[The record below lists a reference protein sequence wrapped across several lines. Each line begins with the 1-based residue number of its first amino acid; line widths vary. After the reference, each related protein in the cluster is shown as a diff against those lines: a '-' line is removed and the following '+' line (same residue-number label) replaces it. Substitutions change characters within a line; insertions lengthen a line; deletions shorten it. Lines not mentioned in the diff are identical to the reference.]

1 MDDDTVKVIFQPS
14 GRRGRVPRGTTLIE
28 AARMLGVGIESL
40 CGGHQICGKCK
51 VRVERGGVREFGIA
65 SRRASAGP
73 WRARESDHITP
84 AEREAGYRLGCVA
97 TVQEDILI
105 YVPESSRP
113 GKQVVSKAPRAIAID
128 RDPAVK
134 TYCVQL
140 PEASLADPTGDFERL
155 ARGLEAEWGLRDLSI
170 DLDALRRLGAA
181 LRNSRWEV
189 TVSVWMDRDII
200 RVRPGRA
207 GSPYG
212 LAFDIGTT
220 TIAGYLCD
228 LGTGEV
234 VDTVSLMNPQ
244 IQFGEDVISRINY
257 CFTDPEGL
265 QRMGAVLID
274 GLNSLIER
282 AAAHAAEQTAKP
294 IGPEDIEDVAVCGNT
309 CMHHLFLGLDPEAL
323 GSVPFTPANHHSLT
337 IKARRL
343 GLRVNP
349 AANVY
354 VLPNIAGFVGGDNV
368 AVILAE
374 EPQKSEDT
382 LVIIDV
388 GTNGE
393 VVIGNR
399 DRMICSSCSCATG
412 PALEGAQIEFGVRA
426 APGAIERVTID
437 PDTLAVDY
445 KVVGRDTWR
454 RFSEPEAMQT
464 RGICGSATL
473 DTLAELF
480 RAGIVKGTGAFN
492 ADVASDRLRR
502 NPDTGQNEFVLA
514 WKEETLIDRD
524 IVITQNDIRQI
535 QLAKA
540 AIYTGCKLMLRRIGL
555 ERPDR
560 IKIAGAFGNHIDIRR
575 AVMLGLFPDCPP
587 ERITSIGNAAG
598 DGCRMALLDRK
609 KRREADRIARRVE
622 YVELTLMEDFQ
633 EQLIDAIHIPHMT
646 DALPYLQERPSQ
658 TSAAAPA
665 GRSGAGGH
673 PKKRASAL

>member
-1 MDDDTVKVIFQPS
+1 MDEDTVKVIFQPS
-14 GRRGRVPRGTTLIE
+14 GRRGRVPRGTTILQ
-28 AARMLGVGIESL
+28 AARLLGVGIESL
-40 CGGHQICGKCK
+40 CGGYQVCGKCK
-51 VRVERGGVREFGIA
+51 VRVERGGDREFGID

-113 GKQVVSKAPRAIAID
+113 GKQVVSKAPRPIAID
-128 RDPAVK
+128 RDPAVR

-140 PEASLADPTGDFERL
+140 PEATLADPAGDFERL
-155 ARGLEAEWGLRDLSI
+155 GRGLEAEGGLRDLSI
-170 DLDALRRLGAA
+170 DLDALRGLGGA
-181 LRNSRWEV
+181 LRKGRWQV
-189 TVSVWMDRDII
+189 TVSVWMDREII

-207 GSPYG
+207 GPSYG
-212 LAFDIGTT
+212 LALDVGTT

-228 LGTGEV
+228 LDTAEV
-234 VDTVSLMNPQ
+234 LDTASMMNPQ

-257 CFTDPEGL
+257 CYNDPAGL
-265 QRMGAVLID
+265 QRMESVLLE
-274 GLNSLIER
+274 GLNTLIAR
-282 AAAHAAEQTAKP
+282 STARVSDR
-294 IGPEDIEDVAVCGNT
+294 IGRTIRPEDIEDAAVCGNT
-309 CMHHLFLGLDPEAL
+309 CMHHLFLGLDPAAL
-323 GSVPFTPANHHSLT
+323 GSVPFTPANQHSLN

-343 GLRVNP
+343 GLRINP
-349 AANVY
+349 AARVY
-354 VLPNIAGFVGGDNV
+354 FLPNIAGFVGGDNV

-374 EPQKSEDT
+374 EPQKSDDVV
-382 LVIIDV
+382 LIIDM

-399 DRMICSSCSCATG
+399 ERMVCSSCSCATG
-412 PALEGAQIEFGVRA
+412 PALEGAQSEFGVRA
-426 APGAIERVTID
+426 APGAIERVRID
-437 PDTLAVDY
+437 PGTLAVDY
-445 KVVGRDTWR
+445 KVVGRDAWR
-454 RFSEPEAMQT
+454 QYSEPEAMQT
-464 RGICGSATL
+464 RGICGSAAL

-480 RAGIVKGTGAFN
+480 RAGIVRGSGAF
-492 ADVASDRLRR
+492 DPGVATDRLRR

-514 WKEETLIDRD
+514 RKEETLIGRD

-555 ERPDR
+555 ERPER

-575 AVMLGLFPDCPP
+575 AEMLGLFPDCPV
-587 ERITSIGNAAG
+587 ERVTAVGNAAG

-609 KRREADRIARRVE
+609 KRLEADRIARQVE
-622 YVELTLMEDFQ
+622 YVELTLLKDFQ

-646 DALPYLQERPSQ
+646 DVFPHLQDRPMA
-658 TSAAAPA
+658 TSADRPA
-665 GRSGAGGH
+665 GPPGGLSTTGKPASG
-673 PKKRASAL
+673 L